1 MSNKADE
8 LNREADAVVVRAG
21 QVFEKWRRVPVP
33 ERAALV
39 RALRDVIA
47 ANKEN
52 LADQITA
59 EVGKIRAE
67 SLGEV
72 QEVID
77 IADFACGLGRRIGG
91 VTMPSERPEHAMLE
105 QWHPMGPVLVIT
117 AFNFPMAVWSW
128 NAMPALVCGNPVIW
142 KPSGKST
149 ACARAIHALCAPV
162 LEKAG
167 FADLLQ
173 IQAGRGAQ
181 VGPGLIADPRIPVV
195 SFTGSTETGRLVST
209 AVAAR
214 FGRCILEL
222 GGNNAA
228 VVLADADLDLAL
240 RAILFGAVGTAGQRC
255 TTTRRLIVH
264 RDVRDALV
272 SRLVAAYGQL
282 RIGDP
287 TRPETHVGP
296 LIDAAAVDH
305 MMAALDQAKAE
316 GGQVLCGGARLAHLG
331 PRYASPAIVEMPAQS
346 ALVQRETF
354 APILYVLVVDSLDAA
369 IAANNGVPQGLSSA
383 LFTANLRAAE
393 RFRDACGADCGI
405 VNVNVGTS
413 GAEVGG
419 AFGGE
424 KDTGGGREAGSDC
437 WKNYMR
443 RQTSTVN
450 YGSDLPLAQGIRFDL
465 P

>member
-1 MSNKADE
+1 MSNKADG

-47 ANKEN
+47 ANKEA

-128 NAMPALVCGNPVIW
+128 TAMPALVCGNPVIW

-264 RDVRDALV
+264 RDVRDAVV

-383 LFTANLRAAE
+383 LFTANLRAA
-393 RFRDACGADCGI
+393 
-405 VNVNVGTS
+405 
-413 GAEVGG
+413 
-419 AFGGE
+419 
-424 KDTGGGREAGSDC
+424 
-437 WKNYMR
+437 
-443 RQTSTVN
+443 
-450 YGSDLPLAQGIRFDL
+450 
-465 P
+465 